1 MIRFKAIGLG
11 MCIGILG
18 GILIDVYSSIP
29 PAMVVYAQEPEAPRI
44 IQIETRINWTP
55 ERIEEEIKEQAE
67 RYGRD
72 DAYMAAVI
80 DCESMGSTTIQSFH
94 RYDFTDAKRGI
105 YEGERERSFGLAQ
118 IHLPDH
124 PSVTEEEAKDPAFA
138 INFMAKK
145 LGKVKWYCEDII

>member
-1 MIRFKAIGLG
+1 

-55 ERIEEEIKEQAE
+55 ERIQQEIEEQAAA
-67 RYGRD
+67 YGRS
-72 DAYMAAVI
+72 ARYMAAVI
-80 DCESMGSTTIQSFH
+80 DCESMGSTTIQSGH
-94 RYDFTDAKRGI
+94 TYGFTNIKKGI
-105 YEGERERSFGLAQ
+105 YKGDREQSFGLAQ

-124 PSVTEEEAKDPAFA
+124 PGVTREQAEDPAFA
-138 INFMAKK
+138 INFMAKN